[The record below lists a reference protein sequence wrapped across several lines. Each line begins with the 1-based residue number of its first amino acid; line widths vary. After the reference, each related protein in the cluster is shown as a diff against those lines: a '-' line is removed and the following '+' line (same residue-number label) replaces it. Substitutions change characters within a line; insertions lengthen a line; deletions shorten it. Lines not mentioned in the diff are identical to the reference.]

1 MTSKE
6 KAPSQKSIPYS
17 HSLERLR
24 TFFYKIGV
32 RQGWWNTDLP
42 LLLAVSGGSD
52 SMALLW
58 MFRTFWKG
66 RIVVA
71 HLNHGI
77 RGECADKDQAFVKA
91 MATRLN
97 TPIVTEIL
105 PVPSRL
111 LQGES
116 LEDGARRIR
125 YAFLEQTMQAEG
137 AWGVAVA
144 HTSDDSAETF
154 LFNLLRGSGP
164 RGLIGISERRGPFF
178 RPLLSFSKVFLKELL
193 QYYGIPWR
201 EDLSNLDN
209 RYTRNRIRNR
219 LLPLLRQEFNPQVKE
234 ALLGVAEE
242 MVHLRGREESAQEAL
257 IPLLRRKIPCTA
269 YACSLETLRT
279 LEESSRAHFFRG
291 VAAHI
296 GLRTLSRDRTRILC
310 RLVAESSRWCFQ
322 WQKEMFL
329 FCSFHLVAWV
339 DPDIL
344 VQSTKNAPA
353 VHSTY
358 GSSGDFEWGSWRFS
372 WNRQCATESIYG
384 TMGAIF
390 PESESLETLP
400 LSLCGKIDLKRNVP
414 EWALPLFPLVRSDR
428 AYWIPYWGGGRSCG
442 KKSGALRLTA
452 TVLDRTS
459 QKEKVTD
466 R

>member
-6 KAPSQKSIPYS
+6 KAPSQKSISYS
-17 HSLERLR
+17 HSQEHLR
-24 TFFYKIGV
+24 SIFHEIGV
-32 RQGWWNTDLP
+32 RQGWWHTDLP
-42 LLLAVSGGSD
+42 LILAVSGGSD

-58 MFRTFWKG
+58 MFHSFWCG

-77 RGECADKDQAFVKA
+77 RGEGADKDQEFVKA
-91 MATRLN
+91 MAVRLH
-97 TPIVTEIL
+97 TPLVTEYRS
-105 PVPSRL
+105 VPGSL

-125 YAFLEQTMQAEG
+125 YAFLEQAMHAEG

-201 EDLSNLDN
+201 EDLSNQDN

-234 ALLGVAEE
+234 ALLGVAGE
-242 MVHLRGREESAQEAL
+242 MVHLRSREESVQEIL
-257 IPLLRRKIPCTA
+257 VPLLRRKIPCTA
-269 YACSLETLRT
+269 YACSLDSLRT
-279 LEESSRAHFFRG
+279 LEESSRGHFFRG

-296 GLRTLSRDRTRILC
+296 GLRTLSRDRTRVLC

-339 DPDIL
+339 DPGIL
-344 VQSTKNAPA
+344 VQSTKNAPS
-353 VHSTY
+353 VHSIS

-372 WNRQCATESIYG
+372 WNRQCASESIYG

-400 LSLCGKIDLKRNVP
+400 LSLRGKSECKRNIP

-428 AYWIPYWGGGRSCG
+428 AYWIPYWGGRRSC
-442 KKSGALRLTA
+442 KMMSGALRLTA
-452 TVLDRTS
+452 SVLDRTS

-466 R
+466 L